1 MTKTMDR
8 AELPV
13 AKRAVGM
20 QKVTGFFTELMRR
33 FLPDPFVF
41 AIILTILTVI
51 LAIVIEGQSF
61 DDVTASWGNGFW
73 SLLAFTTQMAV
84 ILAMGYVLANAP
96 VVERLLNAIVSHVE
110 TPRTAVIVATLV
122 GAVGSYLNWG
132 FGLVIGGIV
141 AKKLALHVKGV
152 HYPLIIAAAYS
163 GFTMYGLGLSATIPM
178 VISTPGHPME
188 KQMGLIPLAE
198 TIFSLPMLITAA
210 VVLVTLPLLNAMLH
224 PKPGQPVTEI
234 DRALHLSEPTKDVVV
249 DGDADTFASKLNNSR
264 ILAMAIGALGMAYV
278 VVHFVRGGGVDLN
291 LINFFILFLGILLLG
306 TPNAYLK
313 QLNEGIKTISGIILQ
328 FPFYAGIMA
337 IMAPSGLVVDHLGR
351 LHQHLHSRDAAV
363 LGPDQLVPDQLLRPV
378 RRRPLDDPGPLH
390 DRCCERH
397 RRLHGPDRHVR
408 HARQRLER
416 PGAALLDPAG
426 PGPVQA
432 QAQGHHGLH
441 RDHDVLG
448 GNHLHRRHP
457 PLGLPGLKPATTRK
471 EKQMLFLVRMDVN
484 LPATCLSEEAAAIK
498 AVEKAYSQDLQRQGK
513 WRHIWRVVGEYS
525 NYSVFDAESND
536 ELHDMLSGLPLFPYM
551 DISVTPLA
559 KHPSD
564 VN

>member
-1 MTKTMDR
+1 
-8 AELPV
+8 
-13 AKRAVGM
+13 M

-33 FLPDPFVF
+33 YLPDPFVF

-51 LAIVIEGQSF
+51 LAVVIEGQSIA
-61 DDVTASWGNGFW
+61 DVTESWGKGFW

-96 VVERLLNAIVSHVE
+96 VVERLLNAIVSRVE

-141 AKKLALHVKGV
+141 AKKLAMHVKGV

-198 TIFSLPMLITAA
+198 TIFSLPMMITAA

-234 DRALHLSEPTKDVVV
+234 DRALHSTEPLKVTLET
-249 DGDADTFASKLNNSR
+249 DADTFASKLNNSR
-264 ILAMAIGALGMAYV
+264 ILAWAIGILGMGYV
-278 VVHFVRGGGVDLN
+278 GVHFIRGGGVDLN

-306 TPNAYLK
+306 TPNAYLR

-337 IMAPSGLVVDHLGR
+337 IMAASGLVVTISGVFTSISTPETLPFWGLISSFLINFFAPSGGGHWMIQGPFMI
-351 LHQHLHSRDAAV
+351 DAANAIGASTAQTSMSV
-363 LGPDQLVPDQLLRPV
+363 MLGNAWNDLVQP
-378 RRRPLDDPGPLH
+378 
-390 DRCCERH
+390 
-397 RRLHGPDRHVR
+397 
-408 HARQRLER
+408 
-416 PGAALLDPAG
+416 
-426 PGPVQA
+426 
-432 QAQGHHGLH
+432 
-441 RDHDVLG
+441 
-448 GNHLHRRHP
+448 
-457 PLGLPGLKPATTRK
+457 
-471 EKQMLFLVRMDVN
+471 FWI
-484 LPATCLSEEAAAIK
+484 LPALALSKLKLKDIMGYTVIMMFWVGIIYIAAI
-498 AVEKAYSQDLQRQGK
+498 LLWGFL
-513 WRHIWRVVGEYS
+513 G
-525 NYSVFDAESND
+525 
-536 ELHDMLSGLPLFPYM
+536 
-551 DISVTPLA
+551 
-559 KHPSD
+559 
-564 VN
+564 